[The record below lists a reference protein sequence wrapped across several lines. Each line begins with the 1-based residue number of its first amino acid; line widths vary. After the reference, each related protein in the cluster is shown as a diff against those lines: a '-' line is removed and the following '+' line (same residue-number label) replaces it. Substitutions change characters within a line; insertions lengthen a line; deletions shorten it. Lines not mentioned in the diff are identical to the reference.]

1 MELDTSYNGS
11 VALFRQ
17 PITPTAH
24 YADNPLLRQPITPTT
39 HYSDSPY
46 FRQPIILLSK
56 EFSLWHRGQEN
67 KQQSTKQLTANLADE
82 VHELTIKCEWTQ
94 MFQKSMQL
102 LHIWLLQYKVAQV
115 CRVALGQFR
124 TGQSHPMKRK

>member
-1 MELDTSYNGS
+1 MIPHISGVTIKGSVYHLLCQNADDSAMTLGDDQSSIQPALNGS

-56 EFSLWHRGQEN
+56 EFSL
-67 KQQSTKQLTANLADE
+67 
-82 VHELTIKCEWTQ
+82 
-94 MFQKSMQL
+94 
-102 LHIWLLQYKVAQV
+102 
-115 CRVALGQFR
+115 
-124 TGQSHPMKRK
+124 